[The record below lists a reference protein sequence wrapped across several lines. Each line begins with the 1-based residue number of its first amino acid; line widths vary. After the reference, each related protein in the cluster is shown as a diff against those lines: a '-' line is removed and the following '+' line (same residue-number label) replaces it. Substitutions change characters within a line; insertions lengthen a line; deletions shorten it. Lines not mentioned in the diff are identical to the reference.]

1 MPTPDQRGNSRLL
14 ATLLA
19 LILTASILYPAAI
32 VLWTVI
38 HGAIA
43 NLNPAQ
49 PNPQTGGSVLETLA
63 PLSLAP
69 NLPLLLRTFAW
80 GLGIALISTLLALPA
95 AWLIRARGWGIVGLL
110 CISL

>member
-1 MPTPDQRGNSRLL
+1 MRSHDQRGSRLL

-32 VLWTVI
+32 VLHTTI

-49 PNPQTGGSVLETLA
+49 PNPQTGGSVLETLP

-69 NLPLLLRTFAW
+69 SIPLLTQTFAW
-80 GLGIALISTLLALPA
+80 ALGIAIISTVLAWPA

-110 CISL
+110 CIPL